1 MSGRAEGKT
10 EIIGAKVYIHR
21 NELKNKSIV
30 LHIDVES
37 PELNKIIRDGER
49 TYCGGKKGGVFI
61 GLKKGMM
68 ERAKE
73 YLANRKSLFL

>member
-1 MSGRAEGKT
+1 MSGRAPGKV
-10 EIIGAKVYIHR
+10 EIMGARVYIHR

-37 PELNKIIRDGER
+37 PELNRIIKDGER
-49 TYCGGKKGGVFI
+49 TYCGGKNGGVFI
-61 GLKKGMM
+61 GLKKEMT

-73 YLANRKSLFL
+73 YLANRKGPFL